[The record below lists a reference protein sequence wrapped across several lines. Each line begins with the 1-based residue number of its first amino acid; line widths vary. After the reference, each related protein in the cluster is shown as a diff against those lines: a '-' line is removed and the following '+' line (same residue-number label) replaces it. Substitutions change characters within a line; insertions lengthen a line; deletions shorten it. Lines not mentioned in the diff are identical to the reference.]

1 MSQEPGAMLEYQ
13 GQTVSLL
20 WQSKQAFRASA
31 LLARLFQAGS
41 LVTGGFA
48 WSRP

>member
-1 MSQEPGAMLEYQ
+1 MLEYH

-31 LLARLFQAGS
+31 LVAGLFQTGS

-48 WSRP
+48 RSRP